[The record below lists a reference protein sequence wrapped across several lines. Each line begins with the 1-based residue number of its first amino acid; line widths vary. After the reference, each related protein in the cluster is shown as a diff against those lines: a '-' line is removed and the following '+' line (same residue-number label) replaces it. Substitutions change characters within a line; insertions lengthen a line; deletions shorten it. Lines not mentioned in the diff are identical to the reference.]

1 MTNLLPYSYVRLPS
15 LWGDDN
21 DWGAETNLPSGL
33 SISEDEK
40 NVYVQAAVPGV
51 EPKDIEVTIDHGVVW
66 IKGETNVQS
75 DNKKFYRRAV
85 RSFSYRVAIP
95 GDIDPNAEPEAKAK
109 NGIMTVAFSKS
120 PKSQPRKISVKE
132 DK

>member
-1 MTNLLPYSYVRLPS
+1 MTNLLPYSYLRLPS
-15 LWGDDN
+15 LWGDDS

-51 EPKDIEVTIDHGVVW
+51 DPKDIEVTIDHGVVW

-75 DNKKFYRRAV
+75 DSKKFYRRAV
-85 RSFSYRVAIP
+85 SSFSYRVAIP

-120 PKSQPRKISVKE
+120 PKSQPKKISVKE